1 MYRYIIRLIEILR
14 QISIWQRAK
23 GKRSGNKNI
32 KIKKS
37 GSRVKRHKHWFLML
51 NPVFTNNAMVFT
63 TILYVHCPLR
73 ALDSGDWVQQV
84 KSGPLWPSPGPASR
98 VLGPNTIHRPG
109 LRTREDRKLD
119 IRPAPSSSVLLASV
133 SGAKK
138 EEIYTFIV
146 DFEAFT
152 FCSAYIWYLSI
163 SPFQLTW
170 KEENLGKL

>member
-1 MYRYIIRLIEILR
+1 MNKFWKSVTTNQQPTNNQPTNNVDTRDPTG
-14 QISIWQRAK
+14 S
-23 GKRSGNKNI
+23 KNI
-32 KIKKS
+32 KEERRKDNEPMALFPS
-37 GSRVKRHKHWFLML
+37 KRWQMF
-51 NPVFTNNAMVFT
+51 NTVFTNSAP
-63 TILYVHCPLR
+63 CPLR
-73 ALDSGDWVQQV
+73 ALDSGDWLQQV
-84 KSGPLWPSPGPASR
+84 KSGPLWPSHGPASR

-152 FCSAYIWYLSI
+152 FCSAYIWFLSI

>member
-84 KSGPLWPSPGPASR
+84 KSGPAMAQPPVSSVPTPSTDPASG
-98 VLGPNTIHRPG
+98 LG
-109 LRTREDRKLD
+109 RTGNWTSGPRHPPL
-119 IRPAPSSSVLLASV
+119 SSSPPSRAQRRRKFTLLLSTLKLLLFGRLI
-133 SGAKK
+133 S
-138 EEIYTFIV
+138 
-146 DFEAFT
+146 DF
-152 FCSAYIWYLSI
+152 SRSR
-163 SPFQLTW
+163 PFS
-170 KEENLGKL
+170 